1 MSFLAP
7 AFLFG
12 ALALALPVLFHL
24 IRRHTRHRQVF
35 SSLMF
40 LQPTPPRLNRRS
52 RLEDLLL
59 LFLRLAVLLL
69 LAIGFGRPFLRHFDP
84 PSAAAA
90 IPRKV
95 VVLLDTS
102 ASMRRDGLWDAAR
115 EQVTALAREAGPADQ
130 LAFQAFGRGLTEVIG
145 FPEWSRTPPGERAAL
160 VRGRLQALAP
170 DWSGTALG
178 SAARQAAELAGGRD
192 AESAATRRQVILVS
206 DLQDGGRLDALQS
219 FEWPREVELQLRPV
233 RPARPGNAGLQ
244 VLAEPTETPAGEPA
258 VRVRVVNAPDSTRDQ
273 FQLAWRVPP
282 KARVPAP
289 VEVYVP
295 AGQERVFPVALP
307 PGATQGTLELRQDP
321 EAFDNLAHAALPP
334 RLRLP
339 VLYFGQDPAADARQP
354 LYFLQRAFPPTSREA
369 VEITAL
375 TPDREPAEALLQDS
389 RLFVV
394 ADPPAPAV
402 LDRLRAALEAGATAL
417 VPVRTPALAPALA
430 RLLGRPAVNLA
441 EARPAQFGLLAG
453 IDFEHPLFA
462 PFRDPRFSDFSR
474 IHFWKY
480 RRLDTNGLAGL
491 RVLARLDDGSP
502 ALAEIPV
509 GRGRVFVLAAG
520 WQPEDSQFALS
531 SKFVPWCHALL
542 ELATGRTS
550 RPAQFLVGEP
560 VPVGPLFPPGHGPVT
575 VQPPEPAGPVTLASG
590 ADTFAG
596 TTVPG
601 LYRATA
607 GPHSVLFAVNL
618 DPLESRTA
626 PRNPDDFARLGARL
640 AQPAPDPAARPGPA
654 PEANRSAVELEGRQK
669 LWRWLLAA
677 AVAVLLLET
686 WLAGKTAR
694 AQPAALEGSA
704 A

>member
-12 ALALALPVLFHL
+12 ALAVALPVLFHL

-40 LQPTPPRLNRRS
+40 LQPSPPRLNRRS

-59 LFLRLAVLLL
+59 LLLRITVLLL
-69 LAIGFGRPFLRHFDP
+69 LAIGFGRPFLRHFEP
-84 PSAAAA
+84 PSAASAT
-90 IPRKV
+90 PRKV
-95 VVLLDTS
+95 VVLLDSS
-102 ASMRRDGLWDAAR
+102 ASMRRTGLWDAAR
-115 EQVTALAREAGPADQ
+115 EQVATLVREAGPGDQ
-130 LAFQAFGRGLTEVIG
+130 FSLHTFGRGLTEVVG
-145 FPEWSRTPPGERAAL
+145 FAEWSRTPAGERAAL
-160 VRGRLQALAP
+160 VRGRLQGLAP

-178 SAARQAAELAGGRD
+178 SAAFQAAELAGGRD
-192 AESAATRRQVILVS
+192 AEAAATRREVILVS

-219 FEWPREVELQLRPV
+219 LEWPREVELQLRPV

-258 VRVRVVNAPDSTRDQ
+258 VRVRVVNAPDSTGDQ
-273 FQLAWRVPP
+273 FQLAWRGRTD
-282 KARVPAP
+282 APAP
-289 VEVYVP
+289 VPVYVP

-307 PGATQGTLELRQDP
+307 PGAAHGTLELRQDP
-321 EAFDNLAHAALPP
+321 EGFDNLAHAALPP

-375 TPDREPAEALLQDS
+375 APDQEPAAALLQDS

-417 VPVRTPALAPALA
+417 VPVRTPAVAPALA
-430 RLLGRPAVNLA
+430 RLLGRPAVLLA

-509 GRGRVFVLAAG
+509 GRGRVFILAAG

-560 VPVGPLFPPGHGPVT
+560 VPVGQLFPPGHGPVT
-575 VQPPEPAGPVTLASG
+575 VRPPEPAGPVTLAAG
-590 ADTFAG
+590 TDTFAA
-596 TTVPG
+596 TAAPG

-607 GPHSVLFAVNL
+607 GTHTALFAVNL

-640 AQPAPDPAARPGPA
+640 ARPAPSDPPGPSSA
-654 PEANRSAVELEGRQK
+654 ANLPAIELEGRQK

-677 AVAVLLLET
+677 AVGVLLLET

-694 AQPAALEGSA
+694 GQPATLEGSA